1 MAQIN
6 DGQYWAI
13 IWTIT
18 DSNHHLDTQYIRLYQ
33 QF

>member
-13 IWTIT
+13 IWTNT
-18 DSNHHLDTQYIRLYQ
+18 DPNHRLDIQYIRLYQ
-33 QF
+33 HF